1 MQTKTLIE
9 LMEIASTEADEQPNA
24 MKEWL
29 RRVQKALQST
39 EINLVPAEDGHQMEY
54 WINGRRY
61 AEGQMT
67 GPTGDAAVKMAD
79 GLEVLLLAEQGLITA
94 LANAMLEA
102 EADHAD

>member
-9 LMEIASTEADEQPNA
+9 LMEIASTEADEQRDA
-24 MKEWL
+24 TKEWL

-39 EINLVPAEDGHQMEY
+39 EIYLVPAEDGHQMEY

-67 GPTGDAAVKMAD
+67 GPTGDAAVKMAA

>member
-9 LMEIASTEADEQPNA
+9 LMEIASSEADEQPNA

-67 GPTGDAAVKMAD
+67 GPTGDAAVKMAA
-79 GLEVLLLAEQGLITA
+79 GLEALLLAGQGLITA